1 MIDLYTWSTPNGR
14 RAPIMLEE
22 CGLAYAPHYLE
33 LAKHEHKT
41 EEMKKINWDQR
52 IPVIVDPEGPDG
64 KPIAVS
70 ESCAILLYLAEK
82 TGKLLPKSGAARVEA
97 QKWLFFAATN
107 VGPAATQHFWLPTK
121 SKLKGG
127 LPPVEPFVD
136 LFNDELKRLYGA
148 MDGRLGEAE
157 YLAGDYSI
165 ADIAAYVW
173 VWRRY
178 QQKIDLAAY
187 PNLNRWF
194 MAVNARPAVQKG
206 EQIPPR
212 SDGL

>member
-1 MIDLYTWSTPNGR
+1 MIELYTWSTPNGR

-22 CGLAYAPHYLE
+22 CGLPYEAHYLE

-41 EEMKKINWDQR
+41 ATMKRINLDQR
-52 IPVIVDPEGPDG
+52 IPVIVDPDGPGG
-64 KPIAVS
+64 KPISVS

-82 TGKLLPKSGAARVEA
+82 TGKFLPASGAARVEA

-136 LFNDELKRLYGA
+136 LFNDELKRLYGV
-148 MDGRLGEAE
+148 MNDRLGEAE

-173 VWRRY
+173 VWRRH
-178 QQKIDLAAY
+178 QQKIELAAY
-187 PNLNRWF
+187 PHLNRWF
-194 MAVNARPAVQKG
+194 EAVAARPAVRKG
-206 EQIPPR
+206 EQVPPR
-212 SDGL
+212 DDGL

>member
-22 CGLAYAPHYLE
+22 CGLPYRAHFLD

-41 EEMKKINWDQR
+41 PAMKGMSLDQR
-52 IPVIVDPEGPDG
+52 IPVIVDPEGPNG
-64 KPIAVS
+64 APISVF

-82 TGKLLPKSGAARVEA
+82 TGKFLAKSGAMRVEA

-107 VGPAATQHFWLPTK
+107 VGPSATQHFWLPVK
-121 SKLKGG
+121 SKAKGG

-136 LFNDELKRLYGA
+136 LFNDELKRLYGV
-148 MDGRLGEAE
+148 MDERLAGAE

-173 VWRRY
+173 VWRRK

-187 PNLNRWF
+187 PHLNRWF
-194 MAVNARPAVQKG
+194 EAVGARPAVRKG
-206 EQIPPR
+206 EQVPPR
-212 SDGL
+212 DDGL